1 MIEHYSDMKRYIGFL
16 VSHSDELII
25 QDGLGD
31 WYDVG
36 EQSPGFTQNT
46 PIALPETAMFY
57 HIVDIIRQI
66 AALLG
71 YNDDAERFDSLCSR
85 IKAAYNA
92 AFFDPISKQYSSGS
106 QAAQAM
112 SLALGLVG
120 EEYEPDVL
128 SHLVS
133 DIIARGYHTSSGDIA
148 HRFVLLALSQHNRN
162 DVILKMSRQTE
173 HPSYGYQIV
182 HGATSLTEAWD
193 GPTVGKSQ
201 NHFMLG
207 HLEEWFYRDL
217 AGIDYSYNPDTE
229 AIHYAVKPYFEESLT
244 FVKSKIRAD
253 LGDMSVEWERSGDGS
268 LKLNLTIPANSTA
281 TVRLPFSYPQKI
293 TENGSPIEAAVGISL
308 ERYEP
313 GWTVLQLAS
322 GRYSFSVAAD

>member
-1 MIEHYSDMKRYIGFL
+1 
-16 VSHSDELII
+16 
-25 QDGLGD
+25 
-31 WYDVG
+31 
-36 EQSPGFTQNT
+36 
-46 PIALPETAMFY
+46 MFY
-57 HIVDIIRQI
+57 HIVDVIRQI
-66 AALLG
+66 AVLLG
-71 YNDDAERFDSLCSR
+71 HNDDAEQFDSLCSR
-85 IKAAYNA
+85 IKAAYND

-133 DIIARGYHTSSGDIA
+133 DIIARGYHTSSGDVA

-162 DVILKMSRQTE
+162 DVILKMSRRTE

-217 AGIDYSYNPDTE
+217 AGIEYSYDPDKE
-229 AIHYAVKPYFEESLT
+229 AIHYEIKPHLDESLT
-244 FVKSKIRAD
+244 FVKAKIRAD
-253 LGDMSVEWERSGDGS
+253 FGEMSVEWERNGDGS
-268 LKLNLTIPANSTA
+268 IKLDLSIPVNSTA
-281 TVRLPFSYPQKI
+281 TAHIPISHPRKI
-293 TENGSPIEAAVGISL
+293 TENGGPIEAADGISQ
-308 ERYEP
+308 ECVKP
-313 GWTVLQLAS
+313 GWTALQLAS
-322 GRYSFSVAAD
+322 GQYRFSVAAD